1 MQGVKAEVMQHLV
14 RIYKNE
20 LKSTDRS
27 LICGDKESDL
37 KLSATYSRKDEVLC
51 GQLRVDRCTLMG
63 SYRFTLDIRQS
74 PVCRWCHN
82 V

>member
-27 LICGDKESDL
+27 LICGDKESD
-37 KLSATYSRKDEVLC
+37 
-51 GQLRVDRCTLMG
+51 
-63 SYRFTLDIRQS
+63 
-74 PVCRWCHN
+74 
-82 V
+82 